1 MTWNLRL
8 YFPSKGRRAEDF
20 FALQNPTASAGFEP
34 ANQHATSR
42 PPKPRNI
49 RSYLHRL
56 KITGSPECL
65 CKRGKQ
71 RLDHLIFQCNRL
83 KNDREI
89 LKKSVLKEGNC
100 PTSKS
105 DLTDR
110 NLQQFIIYIN
120 SMDFVKINHPN

>member
-1 MTWNLRL
+1 MC
-8 YFPSKGRRAEDF
+8 D
-20 FALQNPTASAGFEP
+20 
-34 ANQHATSR
+34 
-42 PPKPRNI
+42 
-49 RSYLHRL
+49 
-56 KITGSPECL
+56 KIIGSPECPR
-65 CKRGKQ
+65 KHGIQ
-71 RLDHLIFQCNRL
+71 TVDHLIFHCNRL